1 MTCKGGDKAAG
12 IGGSYATRNISN
24 GYYNGDMYGHGV
36 NMHFGSRSNP
46 DYWGGIIAAI
56 GGRNGAGIGAG
67 REVPVRSCTSTPARC
82 KPTAADLLPV
92 LAAAMRVAAVRSIFM
107 VAQSALKA
115 VREALVSAVAA
126 GKRSR
131 I

>member
-1 MTCKGGDKAAG
+1 
-12 IGGSYATRNISN
+12 
-24 GYYNGDMYGHGV
+24 
-36 NMHFGSRSNP
+36 
-46 DYWGGIIAAI
+46 
-56 GGRNGAGIGAG
+56 
-67 REVPVRSCTSTPARC
+67 
-82 KPTAADLLPV
+82 
-92 LAAAMRVAAVRSIFM
+92 MRVAAVRSIFM

>member
-1 MTCKGGDKAAG
+1 MAAQA
-12 IGGSYATRNISN
+12 S
-24 GYYNGDMYGHGV
+24 
-36 NMHFGSRSNP
+36 
-46 DYWGGIIAAI
+46 AA
-56 GGRNGAGIGAG
+56 A
-67 REVPVRSCTSTPARC
+67 REVPVKSCISTPVRY
-82 KPTAADLLPV
+82 KPPATDLLPV